1 MPIPR
6 VRATAWLAAVLLLTQ
21 TSSLLGAATP
31 SRTVSDTVVTRGLLD
46 RGSVLSAAEQQMVEQ
61 SLTALGY
68 PPERLKTTLALLT
81 PGDVHQLASNIRQLQ
96 PAGATRTQVVL
107 TIVAV
112 IVVILVVLV
121 VTSKP
126 NVSLLGN

>member
-21 TSSLLGAATP
+21 TSSLLAAATP
-31 SRTVSDTVVTRGLLD
+31 SRTVSDAVVTRGLLD
-46 RGSVLSAAEQQMVEQ
+46 RSVLSAADQQKVEQ

-68 PPERLKTTLALLT
+68 PADRLKTALTLLT
-81 PGDVHQLASNIRQLQ
+81 PTDVHQLALNIRQLQ
-96 PAGATRTQVVL
+96 PAGATRRQVVL
-107 TIVAV
+107 AVVGV

-126 NVSLLGN
+126 TVNLIGY